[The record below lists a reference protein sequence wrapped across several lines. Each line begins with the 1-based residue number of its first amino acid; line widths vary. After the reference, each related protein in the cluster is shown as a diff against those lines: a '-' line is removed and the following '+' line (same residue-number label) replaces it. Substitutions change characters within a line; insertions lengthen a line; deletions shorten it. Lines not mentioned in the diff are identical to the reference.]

1 MKRLAFGWMIVAV
14 LLCGNSLVVPLLAAM
29 ERSTPAARAGELPT
43 SGDGRPGLIVE
54 VGQVAD
60 SVRVEPVAIR
70 IAAAGVDAR
79 VEPVGVVDGVMQDL
93 PSTAVV
99 GWYSDLAALGAG
111 DNVVMAGY
119 YKTNVT
125 GPAVFSRLNALR
137 EGDEIEVTGSDGAT
151 YVYAVQWLRT
161 FDDTQAAPIS
171 KIVGTTSVESLTLMT
186 GAEPFDAG
194 SGDYQG
200 MTVARALLV
209 EAPRQVATAPTTP
222 AAPTQ
227 TATLASA
234 DSAKATATVGA
245 LQTQVASLST
255 EVAGLQTPATA
266 QPPPSPTAAGLGGAG
281 TPTMSSGGVDL
292 LYYYVRD
299 SQYGGAA
306 ILGEVRNTTRQIAD
320 APQLN
325 MTFYD
330 AGGRIVD
337 TAEADAL
344 HAVLEPGESMP
355 IEGTTDLEPGEWA
368 REEVRLQGGGPVT
381 DLGLIFYARGLEVR
395 NVNEVEKTTGDLRV
409 LGEVYNGGTTAATLV
424 EVEAAIY
431 AANGRYAGREFTFV
445 DADVLPAGE
454 SAAFEIDGQIDAGV
468 GWTYRLFV
476 SGWPSS

>member
-1 MKRLAFGWMIVAV
+1 
-14 LLCGNSLVVPLLAAM
+14 
-29 ERSTPAARAGELPT
+29 
-43 SGDGRPGLIVE
+43 
-54 VGQVAD
+54 
-60 SVRVEPVAIR
+60 
-70 IAAAGVDAR
+70 
-79 VEPVGVVDGVMQDL
+79 
-93 PSTAVV
+93 V
-99 GWYSDLAALGAG
+99 GWYSDLSTLGEG
-111 DNVVMAGY
+111 TNVVMAGY

-125 GPAVFSRLNALR
+125 APAVFSRLNTLR
-137 EGDEIEVTGSDGAT
+137 KGDEIEVTGNDGAIF
-151 YVYAVQWLRT
+151 VYAVQWLRT
-161 FDDTQAAPIS
+161 FDDTQAVPILE
-171 KIVGTTSVESLTLMT
+171 ILGPTDVEGLTLMT
-186 GAEPFDAG
+186 GAEPFDDA

-200 MTVARALLV
+200 MTVVRALLV
-209 EAPRQVATAPTTP
+209 EALRQIAPAPATP
-222 AAPTQ
+222 AASTP

-234 DSAKATATVGA
+234 DSANATATVGA

-255 EVAGLQTPATA
+255 EVAGLQTQATV
-266 QPPPSPTAAGLGGAG
+266 QPPPSPTAAGLGAAG

-299 SQYGGAA
+299 SEYGGAA

-320 APQLN
+320 APHLN

-355 IEGTTDLEPGEWA
+355 IEGATDLEPGEWA
-368 REEVRLQGGGPVT
+368 REEVRLEGGGPVT

-395 NVNEVEKTTGDLRV
+395 NVNEVEKTTGDLRA
-409 LGEVYNGGTTAATLV
+409 LGEVYNGGMTPATLV

-431 AANGRYAGREFTFV
+431 AANGRYAGRAFTFV

-454 SAAFEIDGQIDAGV
+454 SAAFEIDEQIDAGV

-476 SGWPSS
+476 TGWPSS